1 MHLLIT
7 DSTVAK
13 DGIELEGLCQFSC
26 APLYKCLPLLN
37 QKNLTHPI
45 VNQFLYR
52 SLRYASLVDM
62 EAVIFLIPQ
71 LLQALRFD
79 ASGMLRQFLM
89 NCAANDL
96 TMAHQLVWLCDTE
109 SYEGE
114 DMHAKAVS
122 LDDSDSEDFCK
133 EMKQLSDD
141 ICGSFRQRGAALFAQ
156 RARVF
161 RPRQLRLGGRGGVQV
176 HQEGEAAVP
185 RLG

>member
-1 MHLLIT
+1 
-7 DSTVAK
+7 
-13 DGIELEGLCQFSC
+13 
-26 APLYKCLPLLN
+26 
-37 QKNLTHPI
+37 
-45 VNQFLYR
+45 
-52 SLRYASLVDM
+52 
-62 EAVIFLIPQ
+62 
-71 LLQALRFD
+71 
-79 ASGMLRQFLM
+79 MLRQFMM

-96 TMAHQLVWLCDTE
+96 TMAHQLVLLCDTE